1 MDRARALQIKPSEYS
16 IFRACS
22 SKYRTARNSIIHYKK
37 GAKQLST
44 NGGTE
49 GHGTQEVVLRM
60 HRGGGTASASATT
73 PNGNSR

>member
-1 MDRARALQIKPSEYS
+1 MCVTY
-16 IFRACS
+16 FRIYKAAVAHTKS
-22 SKYRTARNSIIHYKK
+22 LKK

-60 HRGGGTASASATT
+60 HRGGGTASASASASATT